1 MFSWKPIYMELAKA
15 LMAYRDRQGELL
27 EWLAELKVEGIP
39 VIKLDDENPK
49 DTSVPLAEID
59 PFSFFAN
66 FNRGIKDEY
75 RRRILEV
82 LKDKM
87 GLKSPLPDDFDGLP
101 VVHPQKALFF
111 SYAYDRKADD
121 VSKLWEFAQ
130 EVISKG
136 PDALSDELFKRCLDV
151 RQVGLAKL
159 TIGMFWLN
167 PESFLALDSLM
178 LDYLKGKGVVKGEL
192 KKGCSSGD
200 YAAIVTKVRGALGS
214 DFAKVSWD
222 AFSESNQ
229 VPLTAEQL
237 DVGLFDLLRG
247 LASSENCT
255 VEEAVSHIVVPLDQ
269 QETEFTN
276 RAKVLPKIS
285 AVLAKRPVSCVELQ
299 NVCPQLWVL
308 KNGNEAT
315 RRSAFLKN
323 SKAPEAIEALIDQR
337 AGIEDMPRIDTF
349 VEQAVACGYT
359 DPAGTGAADATQFA
373 SVLLSALYP
382 DRYVDYRDNRWT
394 ALFQLVSKSKRRL
407 YSGAMSNGWKVVCAG
422 KFAAALAGTP
432 TFVRYFGS
440 EHGLWKAAALAWYVK
455 DGVKPMKRYW
465 AGGFLWGGQSGK
477 GESHLE
483 EFLAGNCWQT
493 GYSRDQSESK
503 SAEHWKL
510 FDQIRVGDEFA
521 IKGYGGRNDLKIYYV
536 GEVESI
542 DGKRGVIKL
551 KRLDRKLYH
560 GKAPSPGCGGNWFG
574 TLLEVGAQ
582 SAIDAVFFG
591 KETEAVVFQ
600 HPLNLILFGPPGT
613 GKTYNT
619 VNHAVAICD
628 QRQIDEVEESR
639 AVAAGRFSE
648 LQAEGRVEFV
658 TFHQSMSYEDF
669 VEGIKPDVTGQ
680 SSVSYS
686 VKPGVFTTIC
696 DRARNNWKSWRARS
710 SGSKTATFEQVWDV
724 FAKGFLEGAG
734 TPVQVKTARATFKV
748 LDVDGTT
755 IRFEK
760 QTGKSEHSLCLKT
773 LERLYENPDQI
784 DQFSSGLRYY
794 YKGLVEALRAIK
806 IEVDEGA
813 AALKNYVLII
823 DEINRGNVSSIL
835 GELITLLEDDK
846 RLGEVNELQVT
857 LPYSK
862 EPFGVPPNL
871 YVVGTMNTADR
882 SVEALDTAL
891 RRRFCF
897 EEMTPCA
904 ELLSS
909 DVDGVDLQRL
919 FKALNG
925 RLEALVDRDHMIGHA
940 FFMRVADLNGLKQVF
955 QHKVFP
961 LLQEYFYGDWSKIHL
976 VLGGGFI
983 QGKRL
988 DGAVSWPK
996 GSERPDDM
1004 ADRISWTMV
1013 PTQDWTAE
1021 AFKRVYEEVEV

>member
-27 EWLAELKVEGIP
+27 GWLAEMKTEGLP
-39 VIKLDDENPK
+39 VIKLNDEKPK
-49 DTSVPLAEID
+49 GNTVPLAEID

-66 FNRGIKDEY
+66 FNRGIKEEY

-87 GLKSPLPDDFDGLP
+87 GLKAPLPDDFDGLP
-101 VVHPQKALFF
+101 FVHPQKALFF
-111 SYAYDRKADD
+111 PYAYDRREDD
-121 VSKLWEFAQ
+121 VSKLWELAQ
-130 EVISKG
+130 EVVSKSPG
-136 PDALSDELFKRCLDV
+136 ELSDELFKRCLDI
-151 RQVGLAKL
+151 RQVGIAKL

-167 PESFLALDSLM
+167 PETFLALDSLM
-178 LDYLKGKGVVKGEL
+178 MDYLEGKGVVKGGL
-192 KKGCSSGD
+192 KKVCSSSE
-200 YAAIVTKVRGALGS
+200 YAAVVMKVCSALGS
-214 DFAKVSWD
+214 DYAKVSWD

-237 DVGLFDLLRG
+237 DAGLFDLLRG
-247 LASSENCT
+247 VASSENCT
-255 VEEAVSHIVVPLDQ
+255 VEEAVSHIAVPQDRR
-269 QETEFTN
+269 ETEFSN
-276 RAKVLPKIS
+276 RANVLPKIS
-285 AVLAKRPVSCVELQ
+285 AALTKRPVSCVELQ

-323 SKAPEAIEALIDQR
+323 SKAPEAIEALIDQG
-337 AGIEDMPRIDTF
+337 AGIEDMPRIDSF

-422 KFAAALAGTP
+422 KFAAALASTP

-483 EFLAGNCWQT
+483 DFLAGNCWQT
-493 GYSRDQSESK
+493 GYSRDQTDSK

-510 FDQIRVGDEFA
+510 FDQIQVGDEFA

-536 GEVESI
+536 GEVELI
-542 DGKRGVIKL
+542 DGKKGMIKL

-560 GKAPSPGCGGNWFG
+560 GKAPSPGGGGNWFG
-574 TLLEVGAQ
+574 TLLEVGAP
-582 SAIDAVFFG
+582 SAIEALFFG
-591 KETEAVVFQ
+591 KDAEPEVFQ

-613 GKTYNT
+613 GKTFYT

-628 QRQIDEVEESR
+628 QSPVEGLGKER
-639 AVAAGRFSE
+639 AAVTERFAQ
-648 LQAEGRVEFV
+648 LQAQGRVEFV

-669 VEGIKPDVTGQ
+669 VEGIKPDVTSNAGIA
-680 SSVSYS
+680 YS
-686 VKPGVFTTIC
+686 VKPGVFAAIC
-696 DRARNNWKSWRARS
+696 DRARDNWKSWSAGS
-710 SGSKTATFEQVWDV
+710 SGSRAATFQN
-724 FAKGFLEGAG
+724 F
-734 TPVQVKTARATFKV
+734 
-748 LDVDGTT
+748 
-755 IRFEK
+755 
-760 QTGKSEHSLCLKT
+760 
-773 LERLYENPDQI
+773 
-784 DQFSSGLRYY
+784 
-794 YKGLVEALRAIK
+794 
-806 IEVDEGA
+806 
-813 AALKNYVLII
+813 VLII
-823 DEINRGNVSSIL
+823 DEINRGNVSAIL

-846 RLGEVNELQVT
+846 RLGEDNELQVT

-871 YVVGTMNTADR
+871 YIVGTMNTADR

-897 EEMTPCA
+897 EEMTPSA
-904 ELLSS
+904 ELLNA
-909 DVDGVDLQRL
+909 DVEGVDLKRL
-919 FKALNG
+919 LNAING

-940 FFMRVADLNGLKQVF
+940 FFMPVAGLEDLKQVF
-955 QHKVFP
+955 QHKVLP
-961 LLQEYFYGDWSKIHL
+961 LLQEYFYGDWAKIHL
-976 VLGGGFI
+976 VLGDGFI
-983 QGKRL
+983 QEKRL
-988 DGAVSWPK
+988 HGTVTWPK
-996 GSERPDDM
+996 GSERPDDL
-1004 ADRISWTMV
+1004 ADRKVWTIV
-1013 PTQDWTAE
+1013 PPQAWTVDT
-1021 AFKRVYEEVEV
+1021 FKQVYEVVEV